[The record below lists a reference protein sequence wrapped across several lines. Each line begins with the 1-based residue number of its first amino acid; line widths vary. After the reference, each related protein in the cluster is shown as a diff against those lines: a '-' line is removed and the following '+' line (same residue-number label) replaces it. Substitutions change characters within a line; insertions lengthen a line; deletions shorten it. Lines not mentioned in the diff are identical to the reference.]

1 MNTSDPGPTEPI
13 ELVTADEVAEAR
25 TRLHEHVTTTPMVT
39 MGRGGIWLKLENLH
53 GAGSFKTRGAFNSIT
68 ALTAEQRHAG
78 VVAHSSGNHAIAVA
92 EAARELGVRAVI
104 VMPDDA
110 PAIKRR
116 RTLAAGAEVIE
127 VGPAS
132 SERAEHAAQLAAE
145 HGYALIEPYD
155 SRTVIAATATIAIE
169 MLEAVGDL
177 AEIYVPISGGGLA
190 AGVALGAHL
199 IDPGIRVIG
208 VEPAV
213 AADALASWRA
223 GSVVT
228 LPAQQ
233 MATTIADGLRVQ
245 RVGRLNWPH
254 LQAHLHDIVT
264 VTEDE
269 IRTTM
274 RDLALDHHLVA
285 EPSGAVPVAAAR
297 RADHVEPARRAA
309 VLCGGNVDPGLFAE
323 IIIAS
328 D

>member
-1 MNTSDPGPTEPI
+1 MNETGPDMVD
-13 ELVTADEVAEAR
+13 LVTADEVAAAR
-25 TRLHEHVTTTPMVT
+25 DRLRGHVFDTPMIA
-39 MGRGGIWLKLENLH
+39 MGPGGVWLKLENLH
-53 GAGSFKTRGAFNSIT
+53 RAGSFKTRGAFNSIA
-68 ALTAEQRHAG
+68 ALSDDERRRG

-92 EAARELGVRAVI
+92 EAARDLGVRAVVI
-104 VMPDDA
+104 MPNDA
-110 PAIKRR
+110 PAIKRS
-116 RTLAAGAEVIE
+116 RTAAAGAEVIE

-132 SERAEHAAQLAAE
+132 SERAERAAQLAAE
-145 HGYALIEPYD
+145 RGSAMIEPYD

-169 MLEAVGDL
+169 MLESVEGL
-177 AEIYVPISGGGLA
+177 EEIYVPISGGGLA

-199 IDPGIRVIG
+199 VDPTVRVIG

-213 AADALASWRA
+213 AADALASWQA

-228 LPAQQ
+228 LPAEQ
-233 MATTIADGLRVQ
+233 MSMTIADGLRVQ

-297 RADHVEPARRAA
+297 RADPIDAPRRAA

-323 IIIAS
+323 IITAPR
-328 D
+328 

>member
-1 MNTSDPGPTEPI
+1 MNTPDPGQTEPI
-13 ELVTADEVAEAR
+13 ELVTADEVATAR
-25 TRLHEHVTTTPMVT
+25 ARLHDHVTTTPMVT

-53 GAGSFKTRGAFNSIT
+53 TAGSFKTRGAFNSIA
-68 ALTAEQRHAG
+68 ALNDAQRSAG

-92 EAARELGVRAVI
+92 EAARVLGVRAVI
-104 VMPDDA
+104 VMPNDA
-110 PAIKRR
+110 PAIKRH

-132 SERAEHAAQLAAE
+132 SERAEHAAQLADD

-155 SRTVIAATATIAIE
+155 SRTVIAATATIALE
-169 MLEAVGDL
+169 MLEAVRDL
-177 AEIYVPISGGGLA
+177 SEIYVPISGGGLA

-199 IDPGIRVIG
+199 IDPGIRIIG
-208 VEPAV
+208 VEPSV

-228 LPAQQ
+228 LPAEQ

-274 RDLALDHHLVA
+274 RDLALEHHLVA

-297 RADHVEPARRAA
+297 RADHLEPARRAA
-309 VLCGGNVDPGLFAE
+309 VLCGGNVDPGLLAE
-323 IIIAS
+323 VIVAA